1 MKRFFFSFLSLSFL
15 FVLAVQAAIP
25 EAPVKFEKVTVQE
38 GETLWEI
45 AARYSDDTIDI
56 RNYIDE
62 IEQLNHITSAGSLQP
77 GQILKIPVLEK

>member
-1 MKRFFFSFLSLSFL
+1 MKRFFLFFLSLSFL

-25 EAPVKFEKVTVQE
+25 EAPVKIERVTVQE

-45 AARYSDDTIDI
+45 AARHSDDTIDV

-77 GQILKIPVLEK
+77 GQVLKLPVSKK